1 MIGQG
6 ALFAITREQRRSD
19 FLALC
24 QLGTVASPHD
34 WQSGGV
40 KVGDLVPAWVC
51 PECGETEL
59 TEFCLQI
66 NHGWSELYLGHRGGC
81 PTAQLKAFRAR
92 LDASS

>member
-1 MIGQG
+1 MIGQF
-6 ALFAITREQRRSD
+6 ALFAATREQRRAD

-40 KVGDLVPAWVC
+40 KAGDLVPAWVC

-81 PTAQLKAFRAR
+81 PTARLKAFHAR
-92 LDASS
+92 LDAAS